1 MKSTVKREFARH
13 RSVPLLAVL
22 TLLAVIATIATFAYV
37 SRVEEHGEKYF
48 SRVSE
53 QRVLG
58 QQIAKYALESSAG
71 DPASFDRLRN
81 GRDRFI
87 TLVAELKS
95 GSPEAGLPPTP
106 ERMAEPLQRMENS
119 WLALRAFVDEILLN
133 QKAILSIREFVEV
146 INREGP
152 RLQQVSEEVVN
163 ILVKTKADQQQVY
176 IATRQLM
183 LAQRLQENVNS
194 VLEGGTRTALSID
207 QFSKD
212 TDRFGRVLNGMLT
225 GDLMGVSGRHSIYV
239 GNGNVDIDVADGV
252 NCNLNGSVAIG
263 SIDFHGKLKGS
274 VARQGYIGATA
285 TAQIGEEAGNLLS
298 VDIGNG
304 ELQIGSN

>member
-1 MKSTVKREFARH
+1 MKITVKIEFARH

-183 LAQRLQENVNS
+183 LAQRL
-194 VLEGGTRTALSID
+194 
-207 QFSKD
+207 
-212 TDRFGRVLNGMLT
+212 
-225 GDLMGVSGRHSIYV
+225 
-239 GNGNVDIDVADGV
+239 
-252 NCNLNGSVAIG
+252 
-263 SIDFHGKLKGS
+263 
-274 VARQGYIGATA
+274 
-285 TAQIGEEAGNLLS
+285 
-298 VDIGNG
+298 
-304 ELQIGSN
+304 